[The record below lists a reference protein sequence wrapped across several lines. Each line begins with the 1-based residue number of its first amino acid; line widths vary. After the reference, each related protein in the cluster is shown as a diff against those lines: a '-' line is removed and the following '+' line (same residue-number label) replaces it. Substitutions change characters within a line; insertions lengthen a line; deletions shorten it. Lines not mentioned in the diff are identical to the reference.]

1 MNPSLTEHFL
11 PAFQISHEQRRR
23 PICYSP
29 PPPIE
34 IGITIVF
41 IINGD
46 SGRQMKRRGKG
57 WGSLF
62 IPDVVHAYITYGI
75 LHDDADVLEDEDDDG
90 IATESETAR

>member
-1 MNPSLTEHFL
+1 
-11 PAFQISHEQRRR
+11 
-23 PICYSP
+23 
-29 PPPIE
+29 
-34 IGITIVF
+34 
-41 IINGD
+41 
-46 SGRQMKRRGKG
+46 MKRRGKG